1 MTQNFWELH
10 VHFCSFW
17 LEMEKHKF
25 SRLAFIGPGQ
35 RIVYP
40 ENNLKTVLCVWTKN
54 LNLGICRSNHSIASW
69 EAIARCNSGN
79 EFHSEENQSSPSLCT
94 NLFIFLHFSPSKPIS
109 TKKASQG
116 KTSRADFY
124 VDGHL
129 PRSPRR
135 SRKCHSCL
143 WPGLLISSCHFK
155 YIWWLPC
162 KIWLYLFQFSSLQT
176 SLQAVNLD
184 SRDPAVPLNYAVF
197 LNKLGKVSIKKT
209 MMSLGRVWHL
219 RGTYYVYVCFLK
231 NPPGFLAFEKSSSNL
246 TSNRPFWL
254 KQIYRDIKFPLKRLP
269 RRCDT
274 PVPQAH

>member
-1 MTQNFWELH
+1 MSSIQKKINPAQVCAQIFSF
-10 VHFCSFW
+10 FCI
-17 LEMEKHKF
+17 
-25 SRLAFIGPGQ
+25 SRP
-35 RIVYP
+35 
-40 ENNLKTVLCVWTKN
+40 
-54 LNLGICRSNHSIASW
+54 LNQFR
-69 EAIARCNSGN
+69 
-79 EFHSEENQSSPSLCT
+79 Q
-94 NLFIFLHFSPSKPIS
+94 
-109 TKKASQG
+109 KKASQG

-254 KQIYRDIKFPLKRLP
+254 KQIYRDIKFILRGLP
-269 RRCDT
+269 GRCEAWHLFFQLFDDLVHENHIFSESISSRVAT
-274 PVPQAH
+274 LTTLTTWPPDHLDFPE

>member
-1 MTQNFWELH
+1 MSSIQKKINPAQVCAQIF
-10 VHFCSFW
+10 SF
-17 LEMEKHKF
+17 
-25 SRLAFIGPGQ
+25 
-35 RIVYP
+35 
-40 ENNLKTVLCVWTKN
+40 
-54 LNLGICRSNHSIASW
+54 
-69 EAIARCNSGN
+69 
-79 EFHSEENQSSPSLCT
+79 
-94 NLFIFLHFSPSKPIS
+94 FLHFSPSKPIS

-254 KQIYRDIKFPLKRLP
+254 KQIYRDIKFVLKRLP
-269 RRCDT
+269 GRCELLTDSCIEQNYT
-274 PVPQAH
+274 WLIICLKVCQRGISHRHNHAKQFSCLTSCWRHRERDLFQVITMSKYLLKI